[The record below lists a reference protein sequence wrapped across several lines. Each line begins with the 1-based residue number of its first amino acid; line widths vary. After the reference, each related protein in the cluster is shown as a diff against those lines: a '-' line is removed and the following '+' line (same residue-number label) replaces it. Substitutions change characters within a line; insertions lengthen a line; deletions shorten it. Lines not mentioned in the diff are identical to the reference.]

1 MIEHADVYKNRV
13 LAARLTR
20 EAGGTLFSYDAEY
33 LTSGSPPVAST
44 LPLRAEPVFSAAG
57 AVPAFFAGLLPE
69 GRRLTAL
76 RTAIKASADD
86 ELALL
91 AEIGGDTIGDVQII
105 ASGESPSP
113 VEPLVELPRTLEG
126 VRFDRLVADSAGFD
140 RVGLPGVQD
149 KVSGKM
155 IALPAARA
163 GERFILKLN
172 PPEYPHVVENEAFFI
187 GRAKAARIPVVRA
200 RLLRDAIG
208 TPALLVTRFDRV
220 PAGDGIP
227 SLRAVED
234 ACQALGLWPASK
246 YAPTTEAVIGRLG
259 ALTAAPAVAARDA
272 FRQIVFAI
280 LTGNGDV
287 HAKNLSVLAGP
298 DGEFRISPAYD
309 LPSTVLYGDT
319 TLALSIQGRKSGISR
334 RILLDFAEEIGLR
347 RPLAERLL
355 GELLTAT
362 ADLGDALAAHVLP
375 FSAADTAKTV
385 KQLAYRRRL
394 LGD

>member
-1 MIEHADVYKNRV
+1 MIESADVYKNRV
-13 LAARLTR
+13 FAARLAR
-20 EAGGTLFSYDAEY
+20 EGGGTLFSYDADY
-33 LTSGSPPVAST
+33 LTSGLPPVAST
-44 LPLRAEPVFSAAG
+44 LPLRSEPVFTAAG

-86 ELALL
+86 ELTLL
-91 AEIGGDTIGDVQII
+91 AEIGGDTIGDVQIVAGG
-105 ASGESPSP
+105 ASPAP
-113 VEPLVELPRTLEG
+113 VEPLVELPRTLAG
-126 VRFDRLVADSAGFD
+126 LRFDRWISESAGID

-155 IALPAARA
+155 IAIPAARA

-187 GRAKAARIPVVRA
+187 DRAKAARIPVVTA
-200 RLLRDAIG
+200 RLLRDELG
-208 TPALLVTRFDRV
+208 TPALLVTRFDRIPTEDGV
-220 PAGDGIP
+220 P
-227 SLRAVED
+227 SMRAVED

-246 YAPTTEAVIGRLG
+246 YAPTTESVISRLG

-280 LTGNGDV
+280 LTGDGDV

-309 LPSTVLYGDT
+309 LPSTVLYGDS
-319 TLALSIQGRKSGISR
+319 TLALSIQGRKSGISK
-334 RILLDFAEEIGLR
+334 RILLDFAEDIGLR

-355 GELLTAT
+355 GELLAAT
-362 ADLGDALAAHVLP
+362 ADVGDALAAGALP
-375 FSAADTAKTV
+375 FSTADTAKAV

-394 LGD
+394 LGG